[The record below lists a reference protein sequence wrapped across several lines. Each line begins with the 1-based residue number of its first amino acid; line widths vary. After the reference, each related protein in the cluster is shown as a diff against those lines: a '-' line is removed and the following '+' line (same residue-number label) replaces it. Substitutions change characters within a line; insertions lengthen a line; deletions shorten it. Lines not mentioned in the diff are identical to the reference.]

1 MIVISPAHFTEAV
14 QVGLE
19 EIRLKYGNC
28 TERGA
33 TMHRIICKK
42 NDLLYYLSRSFFRDG
57 DQIIN
62 LVAEEAEQ
70 GNVLAIKALEAR
82 RLALNPSGTRTKMCK
97 LKKIIIDW
105 LCQLIEKHCYTGCW

>member
-1 MIVISPAHFTEAV
+1 
-14 QVGLE
+14 
-19 EIRLKYGNC
+19 
-28 TERGA
+28 
-33 TMHRIICKK
+33 MHRIMCKK
-42 NDLLYYLSRSFFRDG
+42 ERNDLLYYLSRSFFRDG

-82 RLALNPSGTRTKMCK
+82 RLVLNPSGTHKKMCK

>member
-1 MIVISPAHFTEAV
+1 
-14 QVGLE
+14 
-19 EIRLKYGNC
+19 
-28 TERGA
+28 
-33 TMHRIICKK
+33 MHRIICKK

-82 RLALNPSGTRTKMCK
+82 RLALNPSGTHKKICK
-97 LKKIIIDW
+97 LKTWLIDY
-105 LCQLIEKHCYTGCW
+105 LCRLIEKHCNISGYGLVARNLL